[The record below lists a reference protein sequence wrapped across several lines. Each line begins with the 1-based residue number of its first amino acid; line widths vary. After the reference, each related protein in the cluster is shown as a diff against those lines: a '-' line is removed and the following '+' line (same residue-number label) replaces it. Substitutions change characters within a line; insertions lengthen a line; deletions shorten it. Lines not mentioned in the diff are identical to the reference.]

1 MQIEN
6 RDENKWM
13 FDFDVDNIT
22 LHNKFMYDIPV
33 GAKSYKTPHGYAIV
47 TEHGF
52 DTRELMKK
60 WKDYDNGN
68 KRRFDIY
75 ELYQF
80 VKRKRLCIKHLCLRK
95 VLGVSCNR

>member
-60 WKDYDNGN
+60 WKDYDITFKKDNLLFIDILTN
-68 KRRFDIY
+68 K
-75 ELYQF
+75 
-80 VKRKRLCIKHLCLRK
+80 
-95 VLGVSCNR
+95 